1 MSFADGSSADRP
13 ALEVS
18 VVMPCLN
25 EAATIGECVRVALAA
40 IARSGATGEV
50 VVADNGSDD
59 GSPAI
64 AEEAGARVVRIADK
78 GYGNALAGGIR
89 ASRGRYVVMG
99 DADLSYDFS
108 HLPRFVEELRAG
120 NDLVMGNRFRGG
132 IAPGAMPWKNRYV
145 GNPVLSGIGRL
156 LFGSAIGDFHCGLR
170 AFTRDAFERMSLT
183 TAGMEFASEM
193 VIKATLLGMRVT
205 EVPTTL
211 SPDGRGRPP
220 HLRPWRD
227 GWRHLRFMLLY
238 SPAWLFL
245 YPGIVLT
252 LTGAAMMAWL
262 LPSPRTIGG
271 VTLDVHTLVFSGAAM
286 IIGLQSIAFWAL
298 SKTFARHARLL
309 PPDDRSGS
317 ITERFPIELGL
328 AAGALAAG
336 AGLALSVG
344 AVVYWGER
352 SFGALDP
359 VVTLRWVIPGST
371 LLAIGLQ
378 LVLFSFF
385 LGILRLDL
393 KR

>member
-1 MSFADGSSADRP
+1 MTDTNASLSGDP
-13 ALEVS
+13 KLEVS

-25 EAATIGECVRVALAA
+25 EAATIGECVTLALDA
-40 IARSGATGEV
+40 IASCGVTGEV

-64 AEEAGARVVRIADK
+64 AEMAGARIVRVEEK
-78 GYGNALAGGIR
+78 GYGSALAGGIR
-89 ASRGRYVVMG
+89 ASQGRYVVMG

-108 HLPRFVEELRAG
+108 HVPRFLEELRRG
-120 NDLVMGNRFRGG
+120 NDLVMGNRFQGG
-132 IAPGAMPWKNRYV
+132 IATGAMPWKNRYV
-145 GNPVLSGIGRL
+145 GNPLLSGIGRM
-156 LFGSAIGDFHCGLR
+156 LFGSKVGDFHCGLR
-170 AFTRDAFERMSLT
+170 AFTREAFETMSLT

-193 VIKATLLGMRVT
+193 VIKATLHGMRIA

-211 SPDGRGRPP
+211 RPDGRGRPP

-245 YPGIVLT
+245 YPGVVLT
-252 LTGAAMMAWL
+252 MAGAVVMAWL
-262 LPSPRTIGG
+262 LPGPRTVAG

-286 IIGLQSIAFWAL
+286 IIGLQAIAFWTLAK
-298 SKTFARHARLL
+298 SFARHARLL
-309 PPDDRSGS
+309 PPDDPSGS
-317 ITERFPIELGL
+317 LTERFPIEAGITAGLL
-328 AAGALAAG
+328 AALL
-336 AGLALSVG
+336 GLALSIG
-344 AVVYWGER
+344 AVVYWGGQ

-359 VVTLRWVIPGST
+359 VVTLRCVIPGAT

-385 LGILRLDL
+385 LGIVRLDL
-393 KR
+393 RR